1 MGSADV
7 VWLVALPPNRSG
19 DSLEYVRSRSLLSLA
34 DVALDLR
41 VCDVSDAYRV
51 VIGWLDEHSGV
62 GQGTVEAAIAD
73 APALTGD
80 ERLDALLAA
89 AAEHAAFHADS
100 EVPDWLSDGERFLR
114 TAWFPIDLPSL
125 RVRGLVSS
133 PASFAR
139 RGIFVDRSDLE
150 RV

>member
-1 MGSADV
+1 
-7 VWLVALPPNRSG
+7 
-19 DSLEYVRSRSLLSLA
+19 VRSSSLLSLA

-41 VCDVSDAYRV
+41 VHDVSDAYRA
-51 VIGWLDEHSGV
+51 VIGWLDELAGA
-62 GQGTVEAAIAD
+62 GQSVVQAAIAE

-80 ERLDALLAA
+80 ERVDALLAA
-89 AAEHAAFHADS
+89 AAEHAAFHADAD
-100 EVPDWLSDGERFLR
+100 VPAWLSTGDRFLR
-114 TAWFPIDLPSL
+114 SAWFPIDLPSL

-139 RGIFVDRSDLE
+139 RGIFIDRTDLE

>member
-1 MGSADV
+1 MCLASTP
-7 VWLVALPPNRSG
+7 LNRSG
-19 DSLEYVRSRSLLSLA
+19 DSLGHVSSSSLSSLA
-34 DVALDLR
+34 DVARNLR
-41 VCDVSDAYRV
+41 THDVSDAYRA
-51 VIGWLDEHSGV
+51 VIGWLDEISGA
-62 GQGTVEAAIAD
+62 GETVVEQAIAD

-89 AAEHAAFHADS
+89 AAEHAAFHADAD
-100 EVPDWLSDGERFLR
+100 VPDWLSYGDRFLLS
-114 TAWFPIDLPSL
+114 AWFPIDLPSL

-139 RGIFVDRSDLE
+139 RGIFIDRSDLE

>member
-1 MGSADV
+1 MGS
-7 VWLVALPPNRSG
+7 
-19 DSLEYVRSRSLLSLA
+19 SLLVSLA
-34 DVALDLR
+34 DVARGLR
-41 VCDVSDAYRV
+41 VHDASDAYRAI
-51 VIGWLDEHSGV
+51 IGWLDEISDAED
-62 GQGTVEAAIAD
+62 TVVATAIAD
-73 APALTGD
+73 EPALSGD

-89 AAEHAAFHADS
+89 AAEHAAFHADAD
-100 EVPDWLSDGERFLR
+100 VPDWLSNDDRFLR

-139 RGIFVDRSDLE
+139 RGIFIDRSDLE

>member
-1 MGSADV
+1 M
-7 VWLVALPPNRSG
+7 RS
-19 DSLEYVRSRSLLSLA
+19 SSLLSLA
-34 DVALDLR
+34 DVARDLR
-41 VCDVSDAYRV
+41 VLDASDAYRAV
-51 VIGWLDEHSGV
+51 VGWLDEISSTGGAV
-62 GQGTVEAAIAD
+62 VEEAIAE

-89 AAEHAAFHADS
+89 AAEQAAFHAGAD
-100 EVPDWLSDGERFLR
+100 VPDWLSSRDRFLR

-139 RGIFVDRSDLE
+139 RGIFIDRSDLE

>member
-1 MGSADV
+1 
-7 VWLVALPPNRSG
+7 
-19 DSLEYVRSRSLLSLA
+19 VRSSSLHSLA
-34 DVALDLR
+34 DLAQDLR
-41 VCDVSDAYRV
+41 VHDVSDAYRA
-51 VIGWLDEHSGV
+51 VIGWLDELSGA
-62 GQGTVEAAIAD
+62 GQSVVLAAIAD

-89 AAEHAAFHADS
+89 AAEHAAFHADAD
-100 EVPDWLSDGERFLR
+100 VPDWLSTGDRFLR

-139 RGIFVDRSDLE
+139 RGIFIDRSDLE